1 MILHMSL
8 HWPGQANLELWH
20 FTLEHAAY
28 LWNHLMSFISASVIN
43 HDITKV
49 MGQ

>member
-1 MILHMSL
+1 MKSNSGAEWVRAFGIVFDEMTAKGFK
-8 HWPGQANLELWH
+8 PI
-20 FTLEHAAY
+20 
-28 LWNHLMSFISASVIN
+28 MSFISASVIN

>member
-1 MILHMSL
+1 MQYA
-8 HWPGQANLELWH
+8 GNLTR
-20 FTLEHAAY
+20 FTRLSVTI
-28 LWNHLMSFISASVIN
+28 MSFIWASVIN